1 MNRNKP
7 REDSSPLPGAAYIRF
22 SSEMQNDSFSLDA
35 QLRQIKEQAE
45 RDGVE
50 IVKVFSDPAIS
61 AYRKKYRPGI
71 NAMREAARRGE
82 FKILYVHKVDRLA
95 RRLEWSLEI
104 VHELQKL
111 DIIFKAVQQ
120 PFDLGTPEGKL
131 LFHLVSSLGE
141 FYSDNVSKETNKGKL
156 ERSLQGYH
164 NGTVP
169 WGYISV
175 LQGNRKVGIPDQ
187 EKAPIVVAMFERFAT
202 GQYSD
207 MQIAALL
214 NEQGY
219 LTAKNRMFNKDS
231 VRDMLCNPY
240 FVGKI
245 HYRGMTVRPK
255 GVSYRST
262 PPQVSEGQHE
272 PIICQELWDR
282 CQALRASR
290 RVVPKPGQKAAR
302 VHLLQS
308 LAVCAHCGRRL
319 RVQTPKNYPTYYRED
334 SHLRGYHDCPYSG
347 QSIHADKLDEQVAAL
362 IQSLRLTA
370 TWEEDVRKL
379 LHEEQD
385 RPDPETERKEIRSML
400 RLMRD
405 NYERGMYEGG
415 EYQYWQKVNSL
426 KEKLELLNRIPE
438 TAIERAALTLLNLHY
453 SWEWATREER
463 KMLVRTMIQEAGCD
477 VGTKRIV
484 WVRVNP
490 DNEIFFKLID
500 GLTAD
505 NGSEAMWQ

>member
-1 MNRNKP
+1 MIRKGQVRFGGGTGEKYCRKTWQQLAP
-7 REDSSPLPGAAYIRF
+7 FLPY
-22 SSEMQNDSFSLDA
+22 L
-35 QLRQIKEQAE
+35 
-45 RDGVE
+45 
-50 IVKVFSDPAIS
+50 
-61 AYRKKYRPGI
+61 
-71 NAMREAARRGE
+71 
-82 FKILYVHKVDRLA
+82 
-95 RRLEWSLEI
+95 
-104 VHELQKL
+104 
-111 DIIFKAVQQ
+111 
-120 PFDLGTPEGKL
+120 
-131 LFHLVSSLGE
+131 
-141 FYSDNVSKETNKGKL
+141 SKETNKGKL

-164 NGTVP
+164 NGAVP

-175 LQGNRKVGIPDQ
+175 LQGNRKVGVPDP
-187 EKAPIVVAMFERFAT
+187 EKAPVVVAMFERYAT
-202 GQYSD
+202 GHYSD
-207 MQIAALL
+207 MQIAAWL

-245 HYRGMTVRPK
+245 RYRGMTVRPK

-262 PPQVSEGQHE
+262 PPQISEGQHE
-272 PIICQELWDR
+272 PIITQELWDR

-290 RVVPKPGQKAAR
+290 RVVPKTGQKAAR
-302 VHLLQS
+302 VHLLQG

-319 RVQTPKNYPTYYRED
+319 RIQTPKNFPTYYRED
-334 SHLRGYHDCPYSG
+334 SHLRGYYDCLFSG

-362 IQSLRLTA
+362 IQSLKLTA

-385 RPDPETERKEIRSML
+385 RPDPETERKEIRTML

-405 NYERGMYEGG
+405 NYERGMYEGE

-438 TAIERAALTLLNLHY
+438 VAIERAARTLLNLHD

-477 VGTKRIV
+477 VGTKCIV
-484 WVRVNP
+484 WVKVNP
-490 DNEIFFKLID
+490 DYEILFRLMD
-500 GLTAD
+500 GLRSDAGRRYWIRDHGAEVDIVDIGEELGQMATEVKIALPMSH
-505 NGSEAMWQ
+505 NVLTIIEEYVQ